1 MSEALDLTILYEQ
14 GEDGWIVS
22 SIPEVPGVHS
32 QGRTHEEARAMVL
45 SALSDWLRFYLEEQ
59 RGGAKPEIPTD
70 AEFESVRLGVAA

>member
-1 MSEALDLTILYEQ
+1 MPQSLDLTILYEP

-22 SIPEVPGVHS
+22 SIAEIPGVHS

-59 RGGAKPEIPTD
+59 RAGQPPEIPAD
-70 AEFESVRLGVAA
+70 AETEPVRLSVAA